1 MGLSNQSTVIHT
13 DQSSPPRRSRG
24 PEHAVTERPVNICLL
39 GLTFDSPN
47 LGIGA
52 LLDGS
57 IQGILHSIPG
67 ANISVLDYG
76 VEPFVRLVEFEG
88 RRVPVE
94 FVNLRFSKKV
104 YLTNNIAYLIIVA
117 FFLRYLTPRSVREY
131 FVGRNSTLRHIARLD
146 MAASIAGGDSFSDIY
161 GLSRLIYESLPQ
173 ILVLMMGKR
182 LVLLPQ
188 TLGPFRT
195 RLARRIAQF
204 ILSRAD
210 VVCSRDHI
218 GAKEARQFVGEGS
231 DAKIRFCYDVG
242 FLVEPSLPPRLNVG
256 QLLRQKEAG
265 ICVVGINVSG
275 LLYAGGYDRNNMF
288 GLRTN
293 YRELIDEVIRFLI
306 LEKKAA
312 VLLVPHVCPTP
323 KSGGLLESDVHAC
336 KQVYDALKSKHEER
350 IFLTEGDYNANE
362 IKYIIRMCDLFVG
375 SRMHSCI
382 AALSQAVPAVAVSY
396 SEKFVGVMQT
406 IGLSGLVA
414 DPRKMDLQE
423 ILAIIRTAF
432 DRKELLRRQLQDTIP
447 ELKKE
452 TLELMKDVVLQL

>member
-1 MGLSNQSTVIHT
+1 MRLSNQNTAIHT
-13 DQSSPPRRSRG
+13 DESSPPRRSRAQAH
-24 PEHAVTERPVNICLL
+24 PVSERPVNICLL

-57 IQGILHSIPG
+57 VRGILHSLPG
-67 ANISVLDYG
+67 ASISVLDYG
-76 VEPFVRLVEFEG
+76 VEPFVRFLEFEG

-104 YLTNNIAYLIIVA
+104 YLANNIAYLIILA
-117 FFLRYLTPRSVREY
+117 FFLRYLAPRPVREY
-131 FVGRNSTLRHIARLD
+131 FVGRNRTLRHIARFD
-146 MAASIAGGDSFSDIY
+146 VAASIAGGDSFSDIY

-210 VVCSRDHI
+210 VVCSRDYI
-218 GAKEARQFVGEGS
+218 GAKQARQFVGEGS
-231 DAKIRFCYDVG
+231 AAKIRFCYDLG
-242 FLVEPSLPPRLNVG
+242 FLVEPTLPPRLNVG

-265 ICVVGINVSG
+265 ICVVGLNVSG
-275 LLYAGGYDRNNMF
+275 LLYAGGYKRNNMF

-293 YRELIDEVIRFLI
+293 YRELIDEIIRFLI
-306 LEKKAA
+306 EEKKAA
-312 VLLVPHVCPTP
+312 VLLVPHVCPGP
-323 KSGGLLESDVHAC
+323 KAGRLLESDVHAC
-336 KQVYDALKSKHEER
+336 GQVYNALKSKYEER

-362 IKYIIRMCDLFVG
+362 IKYVIRMCDLFVG

-396 SEKFVGVMQT
+396 SDKFVGVLQT
-406 IGLSGLVA
+406 VGLSGLVA
-414 DPRKMDLQE
+414 DPRRMELQE
-423 ILAIIRTAF
+423 ILAIVRTAF
-432 DRKELLRRQLQDTIP
+432 DGKELLRRQLQDTMP
-447 ELKKE
+447 GLKKE